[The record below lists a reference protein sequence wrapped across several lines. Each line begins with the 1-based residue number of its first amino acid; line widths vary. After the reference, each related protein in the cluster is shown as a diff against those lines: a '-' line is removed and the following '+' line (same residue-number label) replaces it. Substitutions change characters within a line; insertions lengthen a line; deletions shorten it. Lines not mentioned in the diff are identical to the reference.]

1 MGTMSTTHTP
11 FKRPPRNWLCQ
22 AAGGAP
28 LGGSAE
34 GAAGGNH
41 V

>member
-1 MGTMSTTHTP
+1 MDSELIE
-11 FKRPPRNWLCQ
+11 RPPRNWLYQ

-34 GAAGGNH
+34 GAARGG
-41 V
+41 

>member
-1 MGTMSTTHTP
+1 MDQAQRIKQT
-11 FKRPPRNWLCQ
+11 PRNWLCQ
-22 AAGGAP
+22 AAFGAP

-34 GAAGGNH
+34 GATGADH

>member
-1 MGTMSTTHTP
+1 MKCTLTTQQA
-11 FKRPPRNWLCQ
+11 PRNWLCQ
-22 AAGGAP
+22 AAGDAP

-34 GAAGGNH
+34 GATGGSH